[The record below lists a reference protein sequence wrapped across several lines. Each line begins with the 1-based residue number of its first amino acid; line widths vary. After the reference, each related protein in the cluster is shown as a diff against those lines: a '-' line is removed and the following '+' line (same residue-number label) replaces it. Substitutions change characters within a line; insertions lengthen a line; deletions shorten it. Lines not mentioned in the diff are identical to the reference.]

1 MNGHNFGLDPALIVP
16 MLFAYQSATR
26 EIFGGAV
33 RLTQIESG
41 DYLCFVQGKFSTTL
55 ALFST
60 EPAGKQLKS
69 LEHLHQLF
77 EDANSK
83 MIIDPDA
90 NEERLICSHEYF
102 LSHPL

>member
-1 MNGHNFGLDPALIVP
+1 MR
-16 MLFAYQSATR
+16 S
-26 EIFGGAV
+26 
-33 RLTQIESG
+33 TQIESG
-41 DYLCFVQGKFSTTL
+41 DYLYFVQGKFSTTL
-55 ALFST
+55 ALFSSRLG
-60 EPAGKQLKS
+60 GKQLKS